1 MLSLAS
7 PGEAEQKPT
16 YKDADYVVTHP
27 MDDDSLPIK
36 QSVYDEWQNSEMKL
50 AFDQVVHEHNAKF
63 NESGQ
68 SWKPKRQVEDSRE
81 SPESRAVV
89 LKTAQ
94 KSREELVRD
103 GASEAAGADPFYSI
117 IVPKG
122 GEAMYLH
129 GLSDGVVS
137 DEIPFCG
144 VGSGEYEVSAEAEKV
159 KTGGQPQSGLTKKR
173 IFDQRFHANGSV

>member
-36 QSVYDEWQNSEMKL
+36 QSVYDEWQDSEMKRE
-50 AFDQVVHEHNAKF
+50 FKGVVQDHHAKF
-63 NESGQ
+63 NVSGQ

-94 KSREELVRD
+94 KSGQ
-103 GASEAAGADPFYSI
+103 GARKRSFQIQA
-117 IVPKG
+117 VPRQRLFSQPAHPP
-122 GEAMYLH
+122 E
-129 GLSDGVVS
+129 
-137 DEIPFCG
+137 
-144 VGSGEYEVSAEAEKV
+144 VGHPRTTLI
-159 KTGGQPQSGLTKKR
+159 KTRSKK
-173 IFDQRFHANGSV
+173 DTY